1 MKTDAKS
8 LPNLK
13 EAANRTKSPIQ
24 ITSAKSKPSS
34 VSVKPIFSKYPRK
47 YSESLTFAWQPY
59 V

>member
-24 ITSAKSKPSS
+24 ITSAKSKPSDAF
-34 VSVKPIFSKYPRK
+34 KIMGKRKKILYLYIWLPSKC
-47 YSESLTFAWQPY
+47 
-59 V
+59 